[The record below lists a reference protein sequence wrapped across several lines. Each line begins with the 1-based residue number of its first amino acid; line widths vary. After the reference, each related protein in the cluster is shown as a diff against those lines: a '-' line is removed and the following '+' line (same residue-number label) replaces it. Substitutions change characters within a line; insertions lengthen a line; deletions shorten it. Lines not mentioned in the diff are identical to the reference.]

1 MRLLANIVVAAIADA
16 DADVHSHFPT
26 LLQRCA
32 PFFATFTSDSKFLWQ
47 PLHFNQLCF
56 FGRTQSNILA
66 LFANFKSCAQMQ
78 AQIAT

>member
-1 MRLLANIVVAAIADA
+1 MRLLVNIVVAAIAD
-16 DADVHSHFPT
+16 VHSHYPT